1 MQSDK
6 LYYRLFKYGLLFVGL
21 LLLSLSLTSW
31 FAPES
36 MTVNGETG
44 TQDIFVTLIFG
55 LLGLV
60 FILIFVV
67 IKDKFAIIK
76 FGNQTIRI
84 EHSGQELVVN
94 WMDVEVISQIQFVYP
109 PLYKIKIKD
118 SDSILWFNTEA
129 KYFNIAGFVTDI
141 SDMGELIKK
150 KKKEL
155 GI

>member
-1 MQSDK
+1 M
-6 LYYRLFKYGLLFVGL
+6 
-21 LLLSLSLTSW
+21 
-31 FAPES
+31 
-36 MTVNGETG
+36 
-44 TQDIFVTLIFG
+44 DI
-55 LLGLV
+55 
-60 FILIFVV
+60 
-67 IKDKFAIIK
+67 
-76 FGNQTIRI
+76 
-84 EHSGQELVVN
+84 
-94 WMDVEVISQIQFVYP
+94 EVISQIQFVYP